1 MKYCLI
7 LFMILFDTCSN
18 AQSENSFYVKNKND
32 GEVKK
37 VYGDRIKLLYVYSGD
52 SFIKVKGVINEI
64 SENKIKVN
72 YKWIEVS
79 RISRIILHGLI
90 KTCIGS
96 LGLAISAGVIYMKR
110 NTTESEPSIFTQ
122 EEIIGFT
129 VMPIIISSAAVLL
142 IPMKYRPE
150 KFVFKTYLAPKK

>member
-1 MKYCLI
+1 
-7 LFMILFDTCSN
+7 MILFDTCSN

-79 RISRIILHGLI
+79 RISRIILHDLI

-142 IPMKYRPE
+142 NPMKYRPE
-150 KFVFKTYLAPKK
+150 KFVFKPTWHQKNNP